1 MKQLLLATLLLS
13 LSLPIG
19 CARDSEQT
27 QAAREPERM
36 TDSDLEKMIESRF
49 KSDPK
54 LRDANLS
61 IDADADR
68 NWVALSGT
76 VPTEEMRTRAIELAR
91 SVHPGLTIDDKI
103 DVKPRMTTRSEY
115 TPEMAREEVD
125 RARARNEKVGGGISD
140 AWVHAK
146 VVGQLV
152 TDSDTPERKINVDVE
167 SGVVTL
173 RGTVETMQQKQEAER
188 IAKQT
193 EGVKRVN
200 NMLKV
205 SRT

>member
-1 MKQLLLATLLLS
+1 MKQLLLLTLLLS
-13 LSLPIG
+13 LSLPIAS
-19 CARDSEQT
+19 ARDSERT
-27 QAAREPERM
+27 EAAREPERM
-36 TDSDLEKMIESRF
+36 TDSDLEKKIETRF

-61 IDADADR
+61 IDADVNR
-68 NWVALSGT
+68 NWVELSGT
-76 VPTEEMRTRAIELAR
+76 VPTEEMRTRAVELAR
-91 SVHPGLTIDDKI
+91 AAHPGLTIDDKI
-103 DVKPRMTTRSEY
+103 DVKPRMTSRSEY

-125 RARARNEKVGGGISD
+125 RARARNEKVGGGASD
-140 AWVHAK
+140 AWLHAK
-146 VVGQLV
+146 IVGQLV
-152 TDSDTPERKINVDVE
+152 TDRDTPERKINVDVE
-167 SGVVTL
+167 NGIVTL

>member
-1 MKQLLLATLLLS
+1 
-13 LSLPIG
+13 
-19 CARDSEQT
+19 
-27 QAAREPERM
+27 
-36 TDSDLEKMIESRF
+36 
-49 KSDPK
+49 
-54 LRDANLS
+54 
-61 IDADADR
+61 
-68 NWVALSGT
+68 
-76 VPTEEMRTRAIELAR
+76 MRTRAIELAR

>member
-1 MKQLLLATLLLS
+1 MQHRFQRGKATS
-13 LSLPIG
+13 RVPKNGPRVFRS
-19 CARDSEQT
+19 ASQD
-27 QAAREPERM
+27 QA
-36 TDSDLEKMIESRF
+36 TGS
-49 KSDPK
+49 
-54 LRDANLS
+54 
-61 IDADADR
+61 
-68 NWVALSGT
+68 
-76 VPTEEMRTRAIELAR
+76 
-91 SVHPGLTIDDKI
+91 
-103 DVKPRMTTRSEY
+103 
-115 TPEMAREEVD
+115 
-125 RARARNEKVGGGISD
+125 
-140 AWVHAK
+140 AK

-167 SGVVTL
+167 NGIVTL